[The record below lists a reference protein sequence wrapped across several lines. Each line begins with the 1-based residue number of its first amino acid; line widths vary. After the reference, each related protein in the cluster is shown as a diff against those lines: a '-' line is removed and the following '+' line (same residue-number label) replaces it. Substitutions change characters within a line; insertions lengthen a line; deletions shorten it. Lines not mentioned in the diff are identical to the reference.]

1 MAKST
6 TNVRQKMGR
15 PIEIGADR
23 AIGLRLPEALLKRID
38 GWAKR
43 EKVGKRSMA
52 IRQLIEKGLE
62 K

>member
-1 MAKST
+1 
-6 TNVRQKMGR
+6 MGR